1 MGYGINDKEI
11 FVSSVRATF
20 KRFLPVPL
28 RKLLRACLHYTQRN
42 LRWFVVLWQVRGATL
57 RDQMILLLSAC
68 MAPVMSLRELHR
80 WQDPVLLS
88 DATVDVAG
96 IGKFSLRAHTDDLWH
111 VLPWREQSIAN
122 AMRSML
128 SSGDV
133 FIDAGANIGIY
144 TVLASRLV
152 GPTGQ
157 VICIE
162 MMPDTA
168 DRLESHI
175 RMNGLQNVKVFRRA
189 LSDVSGQMVRA
200 SVQEGKYGQA
210 TIATDSERFGLGH
223 VIDVETITLDEI
235 TRDIEC
241 VRLMKIDVE
250 GAELSALRGATQL
263 LQRLYALIYE
273 SWGCKR
279 GILEPVDRLLE
290 GAGYS
295 TRQLDGNNWI
305 ATRQVEK

>member
-1 MGYGINDKEI
+1 M
-11 FVSSVRATF
+11 SSVRSTL
-20 KRFLPVPL
+20 KRFLPAPL
-28 RKLLRACLHYTQRN
+28 RKFLRACLHYVQRN
-42 LRWFVVLWQVRGATL
+42 LRWLVVLWQVRGATA
-57 RDQMILLLSAC
+57 RDQMVLLLSAC

-96 IGKFSLRAHTDDLWH
+96 IGRFSLRAHTDDLWH
-111 VLPWREQSIAN
+111 VLPWREQSIAD

-128 SSGDV
+128 SQGDV

-152 GPTGQ
+152 GSAGL

-168 DRLESHI
+168 DRLELHI

-210 TIATDSERFGLGH
+210 TIAADSERFGLGRA
-223 VIDVETITLDEI
+223 IDVETITLDDV
-235 TRDIEC
+235 TRDIDRI
-241 VRLMKIDVE
+241 RLMKIDVE
-250 GAELSALRGATQL
+250 GAELTALRGAAQL
-263 LQRLYALIYE
+263 LQKLQALIYE
-273 SWGCKR
+273 SWGWKR
-279 GILEPVDRLLE
+279 GVEEPVDQLLRE
-290 GAGYS
+290 AGYLMH
-295 TRQLDGNNWI
+295 QLDGNNWI
-305 ATRQVEK
+305 ATRRVEK

>member
-1 MGYGINDKEI
+1 M
-11 FVSSVRATF
+11 SSVGLTL
-20 KRFLPVPL
+20 KRFLPVSL
-28 RKLLRACLHYTQRN
+28 RKALRACLHYIQRN
-42 LRWFVVLWQVRGATL
+42 LRWLVVLWQVRGATA
-57 RDQMILLLSAC
+57 RDQMVLLLSAC
-68 MAPVMSLRELHR
+68 MAPLISLRELHR

-88 DATVDVAG
+88 DATVDVAS
-96 IGKFSLRAHTDDLWH
+96 IGRFSLRAHTDDLWH
-111 VLPWREQSIAN
+111 VLPWREQSIVD

-128 SSGDV
+128 SPGDV

-152 GPTGQ
+152 GPTGL

-162 MMPDTA
+162 MMPDTD
-168 DRLESHI
+168 DRLEFHI

-189 LSDVSGQMVRA
+189 LSDVSGQVIRA

-210 TIATDSERFGLGH
+210 TIAADLERFGLGH
-223 VIDVETITLDEI
+223 TIDVETITLDDVTHDVE
-235 TRDIEC
+235 R

-250 GAELSALRGATQL
+250 GAELTALRGAVQL
-263 LQRLYALIYE
+263 LQKLQALIYE
-273 SWGCKR
+273 SWGWKR

-295 TRQLDGNNWI
+295 ARQLDGNNWI
-305 ATRQVEK
+305 ATRQIEK

>member
-1 MGYGINDKEI
+1 M
-11 FVSSVRATF
+11 SSVRSTF

-28 RKLLRACLHYTQRN
+28 RKFLRACLHYVQRN
-42 LRWFVVLWQVRGATL
+42 LRWLVVLWQVRGATA
-57 RDQMILLLSAC
+57 RDQMVLLLSAC

-88 DATVDVAG
+88 DATVDVSG
-96 IGKFSLRAHTDDLWH
+96 IGRFSLRAHTDDLWH
-111 VLPWREQSIAN
+111 VLPWREQSIAD

-128 SSGDV
+128 SPGDV

-152 GPTGQ
+152 GSAGL

-168 DRLESHI
+168 DRLELHI

-210 TIATDSERFGLGH
+210 TIAADSERFGLGRA
-223 VIDVETITLDEI
+223 IDVETITLDDV
-235 TRDIEC
+235 TRDIDRI
-241 VRLMKIDVE
+241 RLMKIDVE
-250 GAELSALRGATQL
+250 GAELTALRGAAQL
-263 LQRLYALIYE
+263 LQKLQALIYE
-273 SWGCKR
+273 SWGWKR
-279 GILEPVDRLLE
+279 GVEEPVDQLLRE
-290 GAGYS
+290 AGYLIH
-295 TRQLDGNNWI
+295 QLDGNNWI
-305 ATRQVEK
+305 ATRRVEK